1 MRNRCRLLSSLA
13 LTSLISAPAVAQQ
26 VDPAQP
32 PYVSEQ
38 KDEAADQAKDA
49 NQKLSPMDELKML
62 QLERR
67 EMQQRMDNF
76 DARIDAL
83 ESKLGVPHTLAPPS
97 APPAIVAAPIP
108 VPQPGQTVEQ
118 QQAAAEP
125 AKNPVDAFLKRQEL
139 AGTFKRDT
147 GWVLV
152 DEPIAT
158 EYLGLMTYARYL
170 NQNALD
176 DTYTDSFG
184 RVISIDKRNRSEE
197 RRVGKE
203 CRSRWSPYH

>member
-1 MRNRCRLLSSLA
+1 M
-13 LTSLISAPAVAQQ
+13 PQF
-26 VDPAQP
+26 VDDDQRP
-32 PYVSEQ
+32 EQ
-38 KDEAADQAKDA
+38 KDEAADQAK
-49 NQKLSPMDELKML
+49 QPQSQLSPMDELKML

-67 EMQQRMDNF
+67 EMQQRMDDF
-76 DARIDAL
+76 DTRIDAL
-83 ESKLGVPHTLAPPS
+83 ENKLGVPHAPMTSPDT
-97 APPAIVAAPIP
+97 AVLPPPTP
-108 VPQPGQTVEQ
+108 VPQQGQVDQ
-118 QQAAAEP
+118 QQASTEP
-125 AKNPVDAFLKRQEL
+125 GKNPVDAFLKRQEL

-184 RVISIDKRNRSEE
+184 RVISIDKRNEVQLYKVSLQF
-197 RRVGKE
+197 
-203 CRSRWSPYH
+203 